1 MKTGDNN
8 GIWSIDVYSI
18 LYTSFVVEV
27 AAFDCTTQDEEDE
40 EVCTDPSFPVF
51 EKHPNTASIASVLRD
66 LDDQN
71 RYFHFGSQLSLSGC
85 FWPTF
90 ELAHFCGPRGRKHAS
105 GESFRVVLCFSFVGA
120 GQVCLCCV
128 GDSVFD
134 KYSSITV
141 ATDYS
146 YFKKIIGHV
155 FQVTGIAGASETI
168 TLKELKITMPLPAI
182 IIGWPTDVECT
193 VFEALI
199 SFVRNR
205 PLVSTQSLSRPWH
218 PAPWFIQQ

>member
-66 LDDQN
+66 LDDQTDIFTSAHSYHFQAVFG
-71 RYFHFGSQLSLSGC
+71 RLSSWLISVDQGAASMRPVSLLELYFAFRLSVPDRL
-85 FWPTF
+85 P
-90 ELAHFCGPRGRKHAS
+90 LLR
-105 GESFRVVLCFSFVGA
+105 
-120 GQVCLCCV
+120 